1 MSSHLT
7 TKQWITVILVNV
19 VISAVTTLL
28 IVRVL
33 TSQPGARLV
42 SAPAPTEQPAIAAA
56 PAVTV
61 ARAIAGNPS
70 PTPLPSATP
79 APAAV
84 PAIKPSNTPT
94 PLPPT
99 NTPVPLPT
107 PTRGPSPTVSPTPR
121 STGNVGISTVLNV
134 GQKQREVVV
143 IANLSTEVSLKG
155 WTLTSSR
162 NISYTFGNVTLFRDS
177 FINLH
182 TTIGADVPTDLFMNR
197 NDAAWQIGDVVTLS
211 NQGQIVATATVK
223 QQ

>member
-1 MSSHLT
+1 M
-7 TKQWITVILVNV
+7 
-19 VISAVTTLL
+19 
-28 IVRVL
+28 
-33 TSQPGARLV
+33 
-42 SAPAPTEQPAIAAA
+42 
-56 PAVTV
+56 
-61 ARAIAGNPS
+61 
-70 PTPLPSATP
+70 
-79 APAAV
+79 
-84 PAIKPSNTPT
+84 
-94 PLPPT
+94 
-99 NTPVPLPT
+99 
-107 PTRGPSPTVSPTPR
+107 
-121 STGNVGISTVLNV
+121 